1 MNLVN
6 HKLRLSHPYIFIL
19 FNPPFL
25 LFIYRLNGIYDIIC
39 GLSMLFFNVPVITN
53 LHMSM
58 IKEKYRNHNIQ
69 RYFGYWIFTYGCMRL
84 FGNYTIIFI
93 SYILEILFLFNE
105 YRLNMLNHK
114 SIYVILLSVIFA
126 LSVINLLPI

>member
-1 MNLVN
+1 MNLIN
-6 HKLRLSHPYIFIL
+6 QKLRLSRPYIFIL
-19 FNPPFL
+19 FNPPVL

-39 GLSMLFFNVPVITN
+39 GLCMLFFNMPLITN

-58 IKEKYRNHNIQ
+58 IKDKYRNNNIQ

-114 SIYVILLSVIFA
+114 VFM
-126 LSVINLLPI
+126 

>member
-1 MNLVN
+1 MNLIN
-6 HKLRLSHPYIFIL
+6 HKLRLSLPNLLIL

-25 LFIYRLNGIYDIIC
+25 LFIYRLNGVYDIIS
-39 GLSMLFFNVPVITN
+39 GLSMLFFNTN
-53 LHMSM
+53 YLHMSM
-58 IKEKYRNHNIQ
+58 IKEKYRNYNIQ

-84 FGNYTIIFI
+84 FGNYNIIFI

-114 SIYVILLSVIFA
+114 SIYVIFLSFIFAISVIH
-126 LSVINLLPI
+126 LLCK

>member
-1 MNLVN
+1 MNLIN
-6 HKLRLSHPYIFIL
+6 QKLRLSRPYIFIL
-19 FNPPFL
+19 FNPPVL

-39 GLSMLFFNVPVITN
+39 GLSMLFFNIPVITN

-58 IKEKYRNHNIQ
+58 IKDKYRNNNIQ

-114 SIYVILLSVIFA
+114 SIYVILLSFIFA
-126 LSVINLLPI
+126 LSVITLL

>member
-1 MNLVN
+1 MNLIN
-6 HKLRLSHPYIFIL
+6 LINQKLRLSHPYIFIL

-39 GLSMLFFNVPVITN
+39 GLSMLFFNKN
-53 LHMSM
+53 YLHMSM
-58 IKEKYRNHNIQ
+58 IKENYRNHNIQ

-105 YRLNMLNHK
+105 YRLDMLNHK
-114 SIYVILLSVIFA
+114 SIYVIILSFIFA
-126 LSVINLLPI
+126 ISVINLLPN

>member
-1 MNLVN
+1 MNLIN
-6 HKLRLSHPYIFIL
+6 QKLQLRHPYIFIL

-39 GLSMLFFNVPVITN
+39 GLSMLLFNTN
-53 LHMSM
+53 YLHMSM
-58 IKEKYRNHNIQ
+58 IKKKYRNHHIQ

-93 SYILEILFLFNE
+93 SYLLEILFLFNE
-105 YRLNMLNHK
+105 YNLNMLNNK
-114 SIYVILLSVIFA
+114 SIYVILLSFIFA
-126 LSVINLLPI
+126 ISVIHLLYK